1 MKLAIFAWSVVGMG
15 VLAGCPGKDDA
26 KGDAAATPSAAAT
39 GATPATAATPAAAA
53 DPAGSG
59 SRATEGAGA
68 QAAPGTAG
76 KVVAPGV
83 VVAPNGAA
91 TIANGAKQVAATGS
105 SLVLQNDAGV
115 GSIKQGP
122 SGTTIT
128 GKDGK
133 TITLPGNV
141 PGLPR

>member
-1 MKLAIFAWSVVGMG
+1 MKLVIFAWAVVGIG
-15 VLAGCPGKDDA
+15 ALAGCPAKDDG
-26 KGDAAATPSAAAT
+26 KGDAAATPSAAAAT
-39 GATPATAATPAAAA
+39 GAATAAAPGTAA

-59 SRATEGAGA
+59 SPTTQGAGA
-68 QAAPGTAG
+68 QAAPGTG